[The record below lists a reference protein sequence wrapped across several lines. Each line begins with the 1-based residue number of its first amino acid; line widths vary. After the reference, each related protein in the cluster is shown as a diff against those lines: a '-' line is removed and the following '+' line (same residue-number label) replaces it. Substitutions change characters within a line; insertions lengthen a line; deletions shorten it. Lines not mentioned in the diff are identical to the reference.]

1 MAAAPEPAYFTIAR
15 IRKTRGR
22 RGEVAAEILTD
33 FLDRFQAGRE
43 FLLSKEGILQKG
55 VLEESWLHK
64 NSAILK
70 FRGVDSIA
78 AAEALVG
85 CWVQLPIPERRQL
98 PPGLVYISDLI
109 GCAVREGNQTLGK
122 VEAWEETG
130 AVPLLNVRT
139 PQGEL
144 LIPFAKEICR
154 SVDVEK
160 KEIQV
165 LLPEGLKELNRK
177 ERPSR
182 HREFPLGDGDA
193 SRNDD

>member
-1 MAAAPEPAYFTIAR
+1 LAAAPEPEYFSIAR

-22 RGEVAAEILTD
+22 RGEVAAEVLTD

-43 FLLSKEGILQKG
+43 VLLSKEGVLQQG
-55 VLEESWLHK
+55 VLEESWFHK
-64 NSAILK
+64 NLAILK
-70 FRGVDSIA
+70 FRGVDSIS
-78 AAEALVG
+78 AAEELVG
-85 CWVQLPIPERRQL
+85 CQVQLPIPERRQL
-98 PPGLVYISDLI
+98 PPGVVYISDLI
-109 GCAVREGNQTLGK
+109 GCTVREGNQTLGK

-154 SVDVEK
+154 SVNVEK

-165 LLPEGLKELNRK
+165 LLPEGLKELNRRG
-177 ERPSR
+177 RPSR
-182 HREFPLGDGDA
+182 NRGFFHGDGDA